1 MWVCKSVVVRRCP
14 PYPPLL
20 PPPPPP
26 LLSPSYIPTSPSR
39 PPLAR
44 SMFTSASQPYRRV
57 PSWNIYKPS
66 ARAIV
71 VSHWLMTSLRSS
83 GDVLFFPFAKT
94 ISITL
99 QWLYFVHVAR
109 TRHIYK
115 TYMYIIYLLQTTY
128 YYTYMIYMI
137 CAPSTKAQAPSQ
149 TNREEPWSWTG
160 HFARLHRLRRSIRC
174 SRSANHQKHKSI
186 YDQLFANC
194 YLIELHE
201 TTTEHTIITF
211 DVRAFCII
219 CPWPKLH
226 DASWGY
232 F

>member
-1 MWVCKSVVVRRCP
+1 MLRGTDISVSGFPHVLSLCECAKVSSSAVA

-44 SMFTSASQPYRRV
+44 SMFTSASQPYCRV

-115 TYMYIIYLLQTTY
+115 TYMYIYLLQTTY
-128 YYTYMIYMI
+128 YYTYMIYMYVDM
-137 CAPSTKAQAPSQ
+137 CPKHQGPS
-149 TNREEPWSWTG
+149 
-160 HFARLHRLRRSIRC
+160 
-174 SRSANHQKHKSI
+174 
-186 YDQLFANC
+186 
-194 YLIELHE
+194 
-201 TTTEHTIITF
+201 
-211 DVRAFCII
+211 
-219 CPWPKLH
+219 PKLNE
-226 DASWGY
+226 
-232 F
+232 